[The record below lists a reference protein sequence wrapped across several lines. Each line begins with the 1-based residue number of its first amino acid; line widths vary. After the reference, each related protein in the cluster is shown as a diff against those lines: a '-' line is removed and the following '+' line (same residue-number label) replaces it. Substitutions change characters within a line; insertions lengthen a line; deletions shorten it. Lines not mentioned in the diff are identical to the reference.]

1 MLTAVGELAQLG
13 AWVAADTGRFEDA
26 AKYVR
31 GGVLAA
37 RAALNAPLAG
47 NIISTFSYQVA
58 NNGNPREAAILARTA
73 YQGAEHDASPIA
85 RTLLLER
92 VAWAAAKSG
101 DLRACER
108 TLGQVEDA
116 FSEGPRDNDPDW
128 LYWLN
133 REEIDVMA
141 GRCYTELGKPARA
154 EQLLREAIGRY
165 NQTLIR
171 ENSLYMSW
179 LAEDYVQLGEVEHSA
194 DMATRMAIL
203 AGRTNSARADTRLR
217 FLAGRLEPYR
227 SNAAVADFFDAYED
241 ATVPQPRQ
249 AE

>member
-1 MLTAVGELAQLG
+1 
-13 AWVAADTGRFEDA
+13 
-26 AKYVR
+26 
-31 GGVLAA
+31 
-37 RAALNAPLAG
+37 
-47 NIISTFSYQVA
+47 
-58 NNGNPREAAILARTA
+58 
-73 YQGAEHDASPIA
+73 
-85 RTLLLER
+85 LLER
-92 VAWAAAKSG
+92 IAWAYAKSG

-141 GRCYTELGKPARA
+141 GRCYTELGKPGRA

-165 NQTLIR
+165 DQTLIR
-171 ENSLYMSW
+171 ENSLYLSW
-179 LAEDYVQLGEVEHSA
+179 LAEDYVQLGEVEHGA

-203 AGRTNSARADTRLR
+203 AGRTDSARADTRLR

-227 SNAAVADFFDAYED
+227 SNATVASFFDAYED
-241 ATVPQPRQ
+241 ATVSQPRQ
-249 AE
+249 PE